1 MVIILTF
8 IALTFTFYAPLY
20 LYKRS
25 GKIRPT
31 KNMFENFIESDQ
43 GYPWSIDEKRKKSY
57 RKALEKKI
65 KENRDLRI

>member
-1 MVIILTF
+1 MIIILTC
-8 IALTFTFYAPLY
+8 IALIFTFYAPFY

-25 GKIRPT
+25 GKIIPT

-65 KENRDLRI
+65 NENRDLRI